1 METNITDWIMVAI
14 TAIYVIA
21 TIVICVFNYKTA
33 KAANLQ
39 IQESKR
45 QFDETRRLQI
55 MPYLQVTINTKKD
68 GEIWNPVSEAWFII
82 SDSDKDNTVRS
93 DYYITFENIGLGM
106 LHHTKIL
113 WNSKSKHNDGYPAK
127 DIVMA
132 INSPWRIT
140 GAFFAERA
148 ESDDPIKSKRID
160 CSIDV
165 TYEDLIGNSYSQKV
179 EMWFYIHHTKI
190 ELGYY
195 FISPPMLA
203 AGETYPVGIK
213 LNKCKY

>member
-1 METNITDWIMVAI
+1 MVAI

-33 KAANLQ
+33 KAASMQ

-55 MPYLQVTINTKKD
+55 MPYLQVTITPKKD
-68 GEIWNPVSEAWFII
+68 GEIWNPLPEAWFII

-93 DYYITFENIGLGM
+93 DYYISFENIGLGM

-148 ESDDPIKSKRID
+148 ESDDPFKAKRID

-165 TYEDLIGNSYSQKV
+165 THEDLIGNLYSQKV
-179 EMWFYIHHTKI
+179 EMLFLIHHTKI
-190 ELGYY
+190 DLVHYS
-195 FISPPMLA
+195 ITPPMLTE
-203 AGETYPVGIK
+203 GESGSFGGE
-213 LNKCKY
+213 LQ

>member
-1 METNITDWIMVAI
+1 METNITEWIMVVI
-14 TAIYVIA
+14 TAIYVVA
-21 TIVICVFNYKTA
+21 TIAICVFNYKTA
-33 KAANLQ
+33 KVANLQ

-55 MPYLQVTINTKKD
+55 MPYLQVTITPKKD
-68 GEIWNPVSEAWFII
+68 GETWGPVPETWFII

-93 DYYITFENIGLGM
+93 DYYISFENIGLGM

-113 WNSKSKHNDGYPAK
+113 WNSISKHNDGYPAK

-148 ESDDPIKSKRID
+148 ESDDPFKAKRID

-179 EMWFYIHHTKI
+179 EMLFLVHHTKI
-190 ELGYY
+190 DLVYY
-195 FISPPMLA
+195 FISPPVLIE
-203 AGETYPVGIK
+203 GV
-213 LNKCKY
+213 N

>member
-1 METNITDWIMVAI
+1 MVAI

-55 MPYLQVTINTKKD
+55 MPYLQVTITPKKD
-68 GEIWNPVSEAWFII
+68 GEIWNPVPEAWFII
-82 SDSDKDNTVRS
+82 SDSDKDNIVRS
-93 DYYITFENIGLGM
+93 DYYISFENIGLGM

-113 WNSKSKHNDGYPAK
+113 WNSVRKHNDGYPAM

-148 ESDDPIKSKRID
+148 ESDDPFKAKRID

-165 TYEDLIGNSYSQKV
+165 THEDLIGNLYSQKV
-179 EMWFYIHHTKI
+179 EMLFLIHHTKI
-190 ELGYY
+190 DLVHYS
-195 FISPPMLA
+195 ITPPMLTE
-203 AGETYPVGIK
+203 GESGSFGGE
-213 LNKCKY
+213 LQ

>member
-1 METNITDWIMVAI
+1 MPNITDWIMVAI

-55 MPYLQVTINTKKD
+55 MPYLQVTITPKID
-68 GEIWNPVSEAWFII
+68 GENRNPVPEAWFII

-93 DYYITFENIGLGM
+93 DYYISFENVGLGM

-113 WNSKSKHNDGYPAK
+113 WNSQSKYSDGYPAK

-132 INSPWRIT
+132 GSSPWRIT

-148 ESDDPIKSKRID
+148 ESDEPFKSKRID

-179 EMWFYIHHTKI
+179 EMVFLIHHTKI
-190 ELGYY
+190 DLLYS
-195 FISPPMLA
+195 FISPPVLME
-203 AGETYPVGIK
+203 GGIDSCGVE
-213 LNKCKY
+213 LH

>member
-1 METNITDWIMVAI
+1 METNITEWIMVVI
-14 TAIYVIA
+14 TAIYVVA

-55 MPYLQVTINTKKD
+55 MPYLQVTITPKKD
-68 GEIWNPVSEAWFII
+68 GEIWNPVPEAWFII

-93 DYYITFENIGLGM
+93 DYYISFENIGLGM

-148 ESDDPIKSKRID
+148 ESDDPFKAKRID

-165 TYEDLIGNSYSQKV
+165 THEDLIGNLYSQKV
-179 EMWFYIHHTKI
+179 EMLFLIHHTKI
-190 ELGYY
+190 DLVHYS
-195 FISPPMLA
+195 ITPPMLTE
-203 AGETYPVGIK
+203 GESGSFGGE
-213 LNKCKY
+213 LQ

>member
-1 METNITDWIMVAI
+1 METNITEWIMVVI
-14 TAIYVIA
+14 TAIYVVA

-55 MPYLQVTINTKKD
+55 MPYLQVTITPKKD
-68 GEIWNPVSEAWFII
+68 GEIWNPLPEAWFII

-93 DYYITFENIGLGM
+93 DYYISFENIGLGM

-148 ESDDPIKSKRID
+148 ESDDPFKAKRID

-179 EMWFYIHHTKI
+179 EMLFLVHHTKI
-190 ELGYY
+190 DLVYY
-195 FISPPMLA
+195 YISPPVLTEGA
-203 AGETYPVGIK
+203 SDSFGVK
-213 LNKCKY
+213 LH

>member
-1 METNITDWIMVAI
+1 METNITEWIMVVI
-14 TAIYVIA
+14 TATYVVA

-55 MPYLQVTINTKKD
+55 MPYLQVTITPKKD
-68 GEIWNPVSEAWFII
+68 GEIWNPLPEAWFII

-93 DYYITFENIGLGM
+93 DYYISFENIGLGM

-148 ESDDPIKSKRID
+148 ESDDPFKAKRID

-165 TYEDLIGNSYSQKV
+165 THEDLIGNLYSQKV
-179 EMWFYIHHTKI
+179 EMLFLIHHTKI
-190 ELGYY
+190 DLVHYS
-195 FISPPMLA
+195 ITPPMLTE
-203 AGETYPVGIK
+203 GESGSFGGE
-213 LNKCKY
+213 LQ

>member
-1 METNITDWIMVAI
+1 METNITEWIMVVI
-14 TAIYVIA
+14 TAIYVVA

-55 MPYLQVTINTKKD
+55 MPYLQVTITPKKD
-68 GEIWNPVSEAWFII
+68 GVIWNSVPKAWFII

-93 DYYITFENIGLGM
+93 DYYISFENIGLGM

-113 WNSKSKHNDGYPAK
+113 WNSKSKPNDGYPAK

-148 ESDDPIKSKRID
+148 ESDDPFKSKRID

-179 EMWFYIHHTKI
+179 EMLFLIHQTKI
-190 ELGYY
+190 DLVHY
-195 FISPPMLA
+195 FITPPMLTE
-203 AGETYPVGIK
+203 GETDSFGVM
-213 LNKCKY
+213 LR

>member
-1 METNITDWIMVAI
+1 METNITEWIMVVI
-14 TAIYVIA
+14 TAIYVVA

-55 MPYLQVTINTKKD
+55 MPYLQVTITPKKD
-68 GEIWNPVSEAWFII
+68 GEIWNPLPEAWFII

-93 DYYITFENIGLGM
+93 DYYISFENIGLGM

-148 ESDDPIKSKRID
+148 ESDDPFKAKRID

-165 TYEDLIGNSYSQKV
+165 THEDLIGNLYSQKV
-179 EMWFYIHHTKI
+179 EMLFLIHHTKI
-190 ELGYY
+190 DLVHYS
-195 FISPPMLA
+195 ITPPMLTE
-203 AGETYPVGIK
+203 GESGSFGGE
-213 LNKCKY
+213 LQ

>member
-1 METNITDWIMVAI
+1 MPNITDWIMVAI

-33 KAANLQ
+33 KAASMQ

-55 MPYLQVTINTKKD
+55 MPYLQVTITPKKD
-68 GEIWNPVSEAWFII
+68 DEIWNPIPETWFII

-93 DYYITFENIGLGM
+93 DYYISFVNIGLGM

-113 WNSKSKHNDGYPAK
+113 WNSVRKHNDGYPAM

-148 ESDDPIKSKRID
+148 ESDDPFKSKRMD

-179 EMWFYIHHTKI
+179 EMLFLIHHTKI
-190 ELGYY
+190 DLVYY
-195 FISPPMLA
+195 FISPPVLTE
-203 AGETYPVGIK
+203 GETDSFGVE
-213 LNKCKY
+213 LH

>member
-1 METNITDWIMVAI
+1 MPNITDWIMVAI
-14 TAIYVIA
+14 TAVYVIA

-45 QFDETRRLQI
+45 QFDETRRLQVFI
-55 MPYLQVTINTKKD
+55 FLLLSHFCTWLRVLKNQVRLC
-68 GEIWNPVSEAWFII
+68 FMFFRHYI
-82 SDSDKDNTVRS
+82 S
-93 DYYITFENIGLGM
+93 FENVGLGM

-132 INSPWRIT
+132 VNSPWRIT

-148 ESDDPIKSKRID
+148 ESDDPFKSKRID

-179 EMWFYIHHTKI
+179 EMVFLIHHTKI
-190 ELGYY
+190 DLLYY
-195 FISPPMLA
+195 FISPPVLME
-203 AGETYPVGIK
+203 GETDSVGVE
-213 LNKCKY
+213 LH

>member
-1 METNITDWIMVAI
+1 METNITEWIMVVI
-14 TAIYVIA
+14 TAIYVVA

-55 MPYLQVTINTKKD
+55 MPYLQVTITPKKD
-68 GEIWNPVSEAWFII
+68 GEIWNPVPEAWFII

-148 ESDDPIKSKRID
+148 ESDDPFKAKRID

-165 TYEDLIGNSYSQKV
+165 THEDLIGNLYSQKV
-179 EMWFYIHHTKI
+179 EMLFLIHHTKI
-190 ELGYY
+190 DLVHYS
-195 FISPPMLA
+195 ITPPMLTE
-203 AGETYPVGIK
+203 GESGSFGGE
-213 LNKCKY
+213 LQ

>member
-1 METNITDWIMVAI
+1 METNITEWIMVVI
-14 TAIYVIA
+14 TATYVVA

-55 MPYLQVTINTKKD
+55 MPYLQVTITPKKD
-68 GEIWNPVSEAWFII
+68 GEIWNPVPEAWFII

-93 DYYITFENIGLGM
+93 DYYISFENIGLGM

-113 WNSKSKHNDGYPAK
+113 WNSISKHNDGYPAK

-148 ESDDPIKSKRID
+148 ESDDPFKAKRID

-165 TYEDLIGNSYSQKV
+165 THEDLIGNLYSQKV
-179 EMWFYIHHTKI
+179 EMLFLIHHTKI
-190 ELGYY
+190 DLVHYS
-195 FISPPMLA
+195 ITPPMLTE
-203 AGETYPVGIK
+203 GESGSFGGE
-213 LNKCKY
+213 LQ

>member
-55 MPYLQVTINTKKD
+55 MPYLQVTITPKKD

-148 ESDDPIKSKRID
+148 ESDDPFKAKRID

-165 TYEDLIGNSYSQKV
+165 THEDLIGNLYSQKV
-179 EMWFYIHHTKI
+179 EMLFLIHHTKI
-190 ELGYY
+190 DLVHYS
-195 FISPPMLA
+195 ITPPMLTE
-203 AGETYPVGIK
+203 GESGSFGGE
-213 LNKCKY
+213 LQ